1 MTEPDL
7 TNAKLILL
15 YIVKEF
21 PGIPSAEL
29 TDHAIGSLYMDY
41 FSYVQALEDLRRD
54 RLLVQSVRKN
64 ESLKDASRK
73 PIERF
78 DITPEGE
85 SVLAFLLPKMPAG
98 IRSYLST
105 ETASRRT
112 DNRRES
118 SVIADYSLDASGSYR
133 VQLVLYD
140 GSRKTAELSLSAPDE
155 KTAKEMCRRWKESTA
170 DIYAQLLRSLS
181 S

>member
-1 MTEPDL
+1 MTEPNL

-29 TDHAIGSLYMDY
+29 MDHAIGSLYMDY
-41 FSYVQALEDLRRD
+41 FSYIQALEDLRRD
-54 RLLVQSVRKN
+54 RLLIRSVRKN
-64 ESLKDASRK
+64 ESHRDASHR
-73 PIERF
+73 PIERC

-98 IRSYLST
+98 IRAYLST
-105 ETASRRT
+105 ETANRRK
-112 DNRRES
+112 DDRRES
-118 SVIADYSLDASGSYR
+118 SVIADYSIDATGSYR
-133 VQLVLYD
+133 VQLVLSD
-140 GSRKTAELSLSAPDE
+140 GSRNTAELFLSAPDE